1 MTNFRFFPHLN
12 RKTSLANLTIFRIS
26 QVTAQ
31 RSAFVYI
38 SISQFEKFRSRS
50 SFFVELSSKLNRT
63 PKIHY
68 FRTCRSHDNVFNS
81 NYTSMK
87 TWIRISRLRPY
98 LKDKGYSNRFEYSLP
113 PFRFTSSFQAPIPKA
128 EKPLRIVYTGCCVS
142 TRMTPQGLS
151 CA

>member
-1 MTNFRFFPHLN
+1 MFTFQFRNLRNFEVEVHFLSNCR
-12 RKTSLANLTIFRIS
+12 
-26 QVTAQ
+26 
-31 RSAFVYI
+31 
-38 SISQFEKFRSRS
+38 RS
-50 SFFVELSSKLNRT
+50 STELRRFTTFALM
-63 PKIHY
+63 
-68 FRTCRSHDNVFNS
+68 RTCRSHDNVFNS

-98 LKDKGYSNRFEYSLP
+98 LTDKGYSNRFEYSFP

-151 CA
+151 CAWQ

>member
-12 RKTSLANLTIFRIS
+12 RKTSLANLTICRIS

-50 SFFVELSSKLNRT
+50 NFFSICRRCSTELRRFTTFALM
-63 PKIHY
+63 
-68 FRTCRSHDNVFNS
+68 RTCRSHDNVFNS

-98 LKDKGYSNRFEYSLP
+98 LKDKGYSNRFEYSFP
-113 PFRFTSSFQAPIPKA
+113 PFRFTSSFQAPITKA
-128 EKPLRIVYTGCCVS
+128 E
-142 TRMTPQGLS
+142 
-151 CA
+151 

>member
-31 RSAFVYI
+31 CSAFVYI

-63 PKIHY
+63 PKI
-68 FRTCRSHDNVFNS
+68 TTFNS

-98 LKDKGYSNRFEYSLP
+98 LKDKGYSNRFEYSFP